1 MFRLAPAG
9 AVHQSLPQQ
18 ALLTGSHC
26 PQALITRRGFFLPL
40 NAYLP
45 PTKATRT
52 SSTYTSCGQYVISFL
67 GNGTEG
73 KIAPTYCACSDTRVR
88 CAVIMST
95 SLQRIFGRSYRLLH
109 QEAAPALPNLTMKK
123 EDMPKLPKFTPP
135 NKVFLIDSKWDQ
147 ARNRTVIRKAQNAR
161 VVGFDTESPI
171 PEDGCAP
178 YAPSVVQISTLDETL
193 VWKLT
198 GLWHLPDSL
207 REILEGDAVK
217 VSFRSPFHH
226 QRIFIYTVRRYG
238 AGLRI
243 WTSMPASTKYYILSH
258 PICYQLYQSINIYIC
273 VSVYN
278 LSTLSRWAMGR
289 EMTQFSCCGTTALIP
304 RTLQTPIQQWRGSG
318 CPTSDCSTWWGP
330 SSGNTSQRHTPSPTG
345 VLGS

>member
-226 QRIFIYTVRRYG
+226 QRIFSQCV
-238 AGLRI
+238 AMVQVCESGLQCLLVLIITFCRI
-243 WTSMPASTKYYILSH
+243 QFAISYIN
-258 PICYQLYQSINIYIC
+258 QSIYIC

-278 LSTLSRWAMGR
+278 LPTLSRWAMGR

-330 SSGNTSQRHTPSPTG
+330 SSGNTSRRHTPSPTG